1 MFPRSRKLIF
11 LPPNPDMRFAIF
23 GDIHANLE
31 ALKAVLADAETHEVT
46 HYVCLGDVVGYN
58 ANPQRVP
65 RDRPQSRM
73 PGGEGK
79 PRRAGLDRR
88 TISSASIRSRRRRST
103 GRGKQLTDEDKQWL
117 RDLKMVRQV
126 RDFTIVHATLDTPH
140 KWGYVFNQLDAAAS
154 FNYQHTQLC
163 FYGHTH
169 APRAYIRDGSVK
181 SQLLDK
187 LTIEPGKKYFIN
199 CGSVGQ
205 PRDGDWHA
213 AYVLYYPDKQLVELR
228 RLEYDIWTAQ
238 DKIVD
243 AGLPQRLADRLALG
257 K

>member
-1 MFPRSRKLIF
+1 
-11 LPPNPDMRFAIF
+11 MRFAIF

-31 ALKAVLADAETHEVT
+31 ALQAVLSDAEARDVT
-46 HYVCLGDVVGYN
+46 HYVCLGDIVGYN
-58 ANPQRVP
+58 ANPHECVEIIRNLDCPVVKGNH
-65 RDRPQSRM
+65 DEMASVTDSL
-73 PGGEGK
+73 EGFN
-79 PRRAGLDRR
+79 PLAEEALNW
-88 TISSASIRSRRRRST
+88 TRS
-103 GRGKQLTDEDKQWL
+103 QLTEEDKNWL

-169 APRAYIRDGSVK
+169 APRAYIRDTSVRTTP
-181 SQLLDK
+181 LDK
-187 LTIEPGKKYFIN
+187 LHIEPGKKYFIN
-199 CGSVGQ
+199 VGSVGQ

-213 AYVLYYPDKQLVELR
+213 SYCIYDPGQQMIELR

-243 AGLPQRLADRLALG
+243 AKLPQRLADRLALG